1 MTQPSAFDDL
11 ATRPAAP
18 PVLAL
23 VWALFAAQS
32 TVAAGVWATCL
43 AVGLIAH
50 RLGTRN
56 GLPPAELPT
65 PKEPPQ
71 PIRPL
76 RAPKRRRSDAALP
89 SAGGMRPVA
98 TESLLT
104 VHRDNLIEQCSAD
117 SLANTAEYL
126 SQDLQSRQQ
135 TLCVLHVGLDG
146 FDPLVESY
154 GREAAHQVLIQV
166 ARRLRHLTRSEDKVF
181 RLRDTEFVLLLGGPA
196 EETKPFLFAMK
207 ARVIAELQ
215 RAFAYR
221 TLSNLHINCSV
232 GFAIHPLDGTT
243 AQQLIHHAEE
253 SLAEAR
259 SRQVL
264 SRQAQFA

>member
-1 MTQPSAFDDL
+1 MTQPSAFDNL
-11 ATRPAAP
+11 AKRPAAP

-23 VWALFAAQS
+23 LWALFAAQS
-32 TVAAGVWATCL
+32 AVAASVWAACL
-43 AVGLIAH
+43 AVGLVAH
-50 RLGTRN
+50 RLGTRSAAP
-56 GLPPAELPT
+56 LAELPP

-76 RAPKRRRSDAALP
+76 QQPRRRRTDAALP
-89 SAGGMRPVA
+89 SGGMRPVT

-104 VHRDNLIEQCSAD
+104 SHRDNLIEQCSAD

-126 SQDLQSRQQ
+126 SQDFQSRHQ

-146 FDPLVESY
+146 FGPLVESY

-166 ARRLRHLTRSEDKVF
+166 ARRLRHLARSEDKVL

-243 AQQLIHHAEE
+243 GQQLIHHAEE